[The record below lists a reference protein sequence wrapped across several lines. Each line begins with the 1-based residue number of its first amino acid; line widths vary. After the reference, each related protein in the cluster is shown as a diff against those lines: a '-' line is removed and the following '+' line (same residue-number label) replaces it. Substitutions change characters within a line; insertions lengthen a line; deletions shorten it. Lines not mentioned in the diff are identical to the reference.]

1 MDDWD
6 VGIEGRSVLWVGFG
20 GGFGVFGE
28 RIDKEVS
35 NGGGEYGS

>member
-20 GGFGVFGE
+20 GEFGVFGE
-28 RIDKEVS
+28 RFDKEVS
-35 NGGGEYGS
+35 NGGGKYGS